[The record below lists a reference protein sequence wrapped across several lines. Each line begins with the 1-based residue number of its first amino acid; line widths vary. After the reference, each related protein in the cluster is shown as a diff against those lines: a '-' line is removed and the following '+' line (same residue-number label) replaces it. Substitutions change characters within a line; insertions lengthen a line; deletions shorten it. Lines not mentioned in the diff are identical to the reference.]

1 MKFFRSTSDTNLIKD
16 DKLERKIY
24 IEFQYKNNERI
35 IELNLGTLFLKEHEF
50 FKWNYEDCKRISNS
64 EDNPTETEHII
75 ISLKKMCIIL
85 DLLDE

>member
-1 MKFFRSTSDTNLIKD
+1 MKFFPTSDTNLIKD

-24 IEFQYKNNERI
+24 IEFQYKSDTRI
-35 IELNLGTLFLKEHEF
+35 VELNLGTLFLEECEL
-50 FKWNYEDCKRISNS
+50 FKWNYEDCKRISTS
-64 EDNPTETEHII
+64 KDNPTKTEHII

>member
-24 IEFQYKNNERI
+24 IEFQYKNDKRI

-50 FKWNYEDCKRISNS
+50 FKWNYEDCKCISNS
-64 EDNPTETEHII
+64 EDSPTETEHII